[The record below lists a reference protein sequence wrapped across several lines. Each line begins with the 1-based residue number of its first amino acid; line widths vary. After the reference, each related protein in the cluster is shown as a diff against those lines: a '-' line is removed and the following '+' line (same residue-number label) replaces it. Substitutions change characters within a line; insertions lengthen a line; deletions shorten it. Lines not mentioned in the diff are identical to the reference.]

1 MTLSIILKYDTELYF
16 KFLSVKECA
25 VPGFFYGNW
34 VNIKLYFDKF
44 NYKCI
49 RISVLGKNCKA
60 INTTILN
67 PHVHL
72 LGEEAACIAYVR
84 LTQYIDK

>member
-1 MTLSIILKYDTELYF
+1 MLIKMFALF
-16 KFLSVKECA
+16 FSVS
-25 VPGFFYGNW
+25 V
-34 VNIKLYFDKF
+34 D
-44 NYKCI
+44 
-49 RISVLGKNCKA
+49 SVLGKNCKA

-72 LGEEAACIAYVR
+72 LGDETACIAYVR

>member
-1 MTLSIILKYDTELYF
+1 MVSSKRHFSHNLGYSNLI
-16 KFLSVKECA
+16 
-25 VPGFFYGNW
+25 P
-34 VNIKLYFDKF
+34 
-44 NYKCI
+44 
-49 RISVLGKNCKA
+49 VLGKNCKA